1 MRSGTSI
8 GANIEESIGC
18 SSRKDFINKLSIAY
32 RESRET
38 LYWLN
43 LLKDSEYLD
52 IKSYDSENFDC
63 EELIKLLGKI
73 ISTSRK
79 INLPKIDVNN

>member
-52 IKSYDSENFDC
+52 IKSYDSVKFDC